1 MKKVACMMVLSLL
14 CAGTTVT
21 MAQQDTTRRN
31 SQTKQGT
38 QVDTSRRDTSRNNS
52 GTMKRDTTRRN
63 KK

>member
-1 MKKVACMMVLSLL
+1 MMVVGLL
-14 CAGTTVT
+14 CVGATTT

-38 QVDTSRRDTSRNNS
+38 QVDTSRTDTSRNS
-52 GTMKRDTTRRN
+52 TGTMKRDTTRRN